1 MLSFYMNFRTD
12 SYPSIQICSLVAA
25 REIDH
30 STYDGVI
37 TIEDSLI
44 DDPLRIDKSDCPQL
58 VLCFDDI
65 ASPKDEWI
73 MPKERH
79 VRSALEF
86 ADELRGGSLLI
97 HCHAGI
103 SRSSGIAL
111 AIIAKGSGP
120 GKEKQALIELETI
133 NPNRRAPNALLVWFI
148 DEILDRG
155 GALYKM
161 AKSMVRLTG

>member
-1 MLSFYMNFRTD
+1 MNSITD
-12 SYPSIQICSLVAA
+12 SYPSIQICSLGAA

-37 TIEDSLI
+37 TIEDSFV
-44 DDPLRIDKSDCPQL
+44 DEPLRIDQAECPQL

-65 ASPKDEWI
+65 ASPKADWI
-73 MPKERH
+73 LPDKKH
-79 VRSALEF
+79 IHSALKF

-103 SRSSGIAL
+103 SRSSGVAL
-111 AIIAKGSGP
+111 AIIAKGLGA
-120 GKEKQALIELETI
+120 GKEKRAFKELEKI
-133 NPNRRAPNALLVWFI
+133 NPNCAPNALIIWFT
-148 DEILDRG
+148 DEILERG
-155 GALYKM
+155 GVLYKT

>member
-1 MLSFYMNFRTD
+1 MNSIID
-12 SYPSIQICSLVAA
+12 SYPSIQICSLGAA
-25 REIDH
+25 KEIDH

-37 TIEDSLI
+37 TIEDSLV
-44 DDPLRIDKSDCPQL
+44 DEPLRINQADCPQL

-65 ASPKDEWI
+65 ASPKDDWVL
-73 MPKERH
+73 PNKKH
-79 VRSALEF
+79 VQSALNF

-103 SRSSGIAL
+103 SRSSAVAL
-111 AIIAKGSGP
+111 AIIAKGLGA
-120 GKEKQALIELETI
+120 GKEKQAFKELERI
-133 NPNRRAPNALLVWFI
+133 NPNCAPNALVIWLT
-148 DEILDRG
+148 DEILERG

>member
-1 MLSFYMNFRTD
+1 MNSIAD
-12 SYPSIQICSLVAA
+12 SHPQIHICSLGIA

-37 TIEDSLI
+37 TIEDSLV
-44 DDPLRIDKSDCPQL
+44 DEPLRINQADCPQL

-65 ASPKDEWI
+65 ASPKDDWFL
-73 MPKERH
+73 PNKKH
-79 VRSALEF
+79 VQSALNF

-103 SRSSGIAL
+103 SRSSAVAL
-111 AIIAKGSGP
+111 AIIAKGLGA
-120 GKEKQALIELETI
+120 GKEKRAFKELERI
-133 NPNRRAPNALLVWFI
+133 NPNCAPNALVIWLT
-148 DEILDRG
+148 DEILERG

>member
-1 MLSFYMNFRTD
+1 MLQKYMNVSLD
-12 SYPSIQICSLVAA
+12 SYPSIQICSLEAA

-37 TIEDSLI
+37 TIEDSLV
-44 DDPLRIDKSDCPQL
+44 DEPLRIDQADCPQL

-65 ASPKDEWI
+65 ASPKDGWI
-73 MPKERH
+73 LPDKRH
-79 VRSALEF
+79 VHSALSF

-103 SRSSGIAL
+103 SRSSGVAL
-111 AIIAKGSGP
+111 AIIAKGLGP
-120 GKEKQALIELETI
+120 GKEKRAFKELEKI
-133 NPNRRAPNALLVWFI
+133 NPNCAPNALIIWLT
-148 DEILDRG
+148 DEILERG
-155 GALYKM
+155 GALFKM